1 MNYEMKRVVI
11 TGGSGP
17 VGLALIRKLLKE
29 NKEVLL
35 LQRETSDRAK
45 YLPDDERICV
55 QYCSL
60 ENLKYYRPEKLDKK
74 YDVFFHLGWTNT
86 KRDGRNDFQ
95 KQKDNI
101 SYSLEAVRVAQ
112 ELGCHT
118 FIGAGSQAEY
128 GRCSEILTDETVC
141 KPETAY
147 GIIKHAACYAT
158 RSLCDKYGIRHIWPR
173 ILSAYGIYD
182 NENSMLI
189 SNILRALKNQ
199 TLEFTKGEQ
208 IWDFIYLDDVANAL
222 YLMALYGVNHAIY
235 PVASG
240 AARPLKEYIDILCK
254 KLKVMDSS
262 KIKIIPYGQG
272 QVMHLEADI
281 SKLKKDTGWLPK
293 VSFED
298 GIEQVIQFY
307 RKRIE

>member
-1 MNYEMKRVVI
+1 MKRVVI

-95 KQKDNI
+95 KQEDNI

-240 AARPLKEYIDILCK
+240 AARPLKEYIDIIGQNANK
-254 KLKVMDSS
+254 NVTIGYGD
-262 KIKIIPYGQG
+262 IPYGPL
-272 QVMHLEADI
+272 QVMYLCADI
-281 SKLKKDTGWLPK
+281 TALREDTGFEPRY
-293 VSFED
+293 SFED
-298 GIEQVIQFY
+298 GIKET
-307 RKRIE
+307 IEWCRTQNL

>member
-1 MNYEMKRVVI
+1 
-11 TGGSGP
+11 
-17 VGLALIRKLLKE
+17 
-29 NKEVLL
+29 
-35 LQRETSDRAK
+35 
-45 YLPDDERICV
+45 
-55 QYCSL
+55 
-60 ENLKYYRPEKLDKK
+60 
-74 YDVFFHLGWTNT
+74 
-86 KRDGRNDFQ
+86 
-95 KQKDNI
+95 
-101 SYSLEAVRVAQ
+101 
-112 ELGCHT
+112 
-118 FIGAGSQAEY
+118 
-128 GRCSEILTDETVC
+128 
-141 KPETAY
+141 
-147 GIIKHAACYAT
+147 
-158 RSLCDKYGIRHIWPR
+158 
-173 ILSAYGIYD
+173 
-182 NENSMLI
+182 
-189 SNILRALKNQ
+189 LRALKNQ

>member
-1 MNYEMKRVVI
+1 MKRVVI

-95 KQKDNI
+95 KQEDNI

-112 ELGCHT
+112 
-118 FIGAGSQAEY
+118 
-128 GRCSEILTDETVC
+128 
-141 KPETAY
+141 
-147 GIIKHAACYAT
+147 
-158 RSLCDKYGIRHIWPR
+158 
-173 ILSAYGIYD
+173 
-182 NENSMLI
+182 
-189 SNILRALKNQ
+189 
-199 TLEFTKGEQ
+199 
-208 IWDFIYLDDVANAL
+208 
-222 YLMALYGVNHAIY
+222 
-235 PVASG
+235 
-240 AARPLKEYIDILCK
+240 
-254 KLKVMDSS
+254 
-262 KIKIIPYGQG
+262 
-272 QVMHLEADI
+272 
-281 SKLKKDTGWLPK
+281 
-293 VSFED
+293 
-298 GIEQVIQFY
+298 
-307 RKRIE
+307 